1 MKYLAIDTSG
11 DYLLV
16 ICRNDEVIKSYFE
29 RMPGVRH
36 SVSLMPIV
44 EKTAE
49 EAGLNLKDVDF
60 FSSTTGPGSFT
71 GIRIGVA
78 TIKGLADAYNKPVL
92 PVTTLEAVAYTDI
105 NGCNLSLIDAKH
117 DHFYAEGFK
126 KGQISFSPKFI
137 SKEELEILQKEY
149 KLLANGPIDGL
160 FVENVDMIEGLKNA
174 VENNLTRKTID
185 VDDLHPF
192 YLRLSQAEE
201 GRK

>member
-16 ICRNDEVIKSYFE
+16 ICRNDGVVKSYYE
-29 RMPGVRH
+29 QMPGVKH
-36 SVSLMPIV
+36 SVSLMPII
-44 EKTAE
+44 EKIST
-49 EAGLNLKDVDF
+49 EANLNLKAVDF

-92 PVTTLEAVAYTDI
+92 PVTTLEAIAYTDI
-105 NGCNLSLIDAKH
+105 NGCNLSIIDAKH

-126 KGQISFSPKFI
+126 NGEISFEPKFI
-137 SKEELEILQKEY
+137 SKEEILTLQKEY
-149 KLLANGPIDGL
+149 KLLANGLIDGL
-160 FVENVDMIEGLKNA
+160 LVESVDMIKGLQNA
-174 VENNLTRKTID
+174 VENNYARVSYN